1 MGEVEEE
8 DEQAQA
14 MDENSQWNQLLY
26 MIIFKS
32 FKKRYICL
40 LSGCFKKIQALKMK
54 KKKDASL
61 LLNLVLFSKS
71 ASMLLIL

>member
-32 FKKRYICL
+32 FKKKVHLSFVRL
-40 LSGCFKKIQALKMK
+40 L
-54 KKKDASL
+54 
-61 LLNLVLFSKS
+61 
-71 ASMLLIL
+71 